1 MGFEFRYRTA
11 TAVAFACTVFAVSS
25 AGAQAVVRGFLYDDA
40 TGRPI
45 PGTVML
51 VDPSSD
57 APVVHATTDSSGQ
70 FQLQARASTYQLAAV
85 RPGYKSVLS
94 APIRFQDGERLTVR
108 IPIAEN
114 GDPQNKIGVMEH
126 IRPGPQVKMAE
137 SSKADNDGGV
147 GSRKA
152 AGIGL
157 QYTHD
162 DFDKT
167 NFQTLG
173 AFLQSV
179 PGLRVTDPR
188 SASTMAMTRTSAAM
202 TGGVLT
208 SNPSNSCHVGWYM
221 DGHRMDLPGRADPL
235 TDGLASMSLDAVE
248 SVEVFR
254 GLSETPAQFAD
265 PDLRC
270 GVVAIWT
277 RR

>member
-11 TAVAFACTVFAVSS
+11 SAVALACSIFAISS

-45 PGTVML
+45 AGTVML
-51 VDPSSD
+51 VDPTSD
-57 APVVHATTDSSGQ
+57 AAVVHAATDSSGQ
-70 FQLQARASTYQLAAV
+70 FQLQAKASTYQLAAV

-94 APIRFQDGERLTVR
+94 APIHFLDGERLTIR
-108 IPIAEN
+108 IPIAES
-114 GDPQNKIGVMEH
+114 GDPTNKIGVMEH
-126 IRPGPQVKMAE
+126 VRPQASVKASE
-137 SSKADNDGGV
+137 NARANDDGGV

-157 QYTHD
+157 QYTHA

-167 NFQTLG
+167 NFESLG
-173 AFLQSV
+173 QFLQSV
-179 PGLRVTDPR
+179 PGLRVGDPR
-188 SASTMAMTRTSAAM
+188 SASSMAMTRTGATM
-202 TGGVLT
+202 TSSIV
-208 SNPSNSCHVGWYM
+208 PRPADCHVGWYV

-235 TDGLASMSLDAVE
+235 TDALASMPLDAVE
-248 SVEVFR
+248 AVEVFR

-270 GVVAIWT
+270 GVVAVWS

>member
-1 MGFEFRYRTA
+1 MGFESRIRSA
-11 TAVAFACTVFAVSS
+11 NAIVFACTVLAVSS
-25 AGAQAVVRGFLYDDA
+25 AGGQAVVRGFLYDDA

-51 VDPSSD
+51 VDPGSD
-57 APVVHATTDSSGQ
+57 APVAHATTDSTGQ

-94 APIRFQDGERLTVR
+94 APIHFQDGERLTVR

-114 GDPQNKIGVMEH
+114 GDPRNKIGVTEH
-126 IRPGPQVKMAE
+126 VRPNAAAKAAE
-137 SSKADNDGGV
+137 TSRADNDGFA
-147 GSRKA
+147 SRKA
-152 AGIGL
+152 AGVGH
-157 QYTHD
+157 QYNHD

-167 NFQTLG
+167 NFESLG
-173 AFLQSV
+173 QFLQSV
-179 PGLRVTDPR
+179 PGLRVADPR
-188 SASTMAMTRTSAAM
+188 SASSMSMSRSGTMLSGALSTRT
-202 TGGVLT
+202 
-208 SNPSNSCHVGWYM
+208 PECHVGWFL
-221 DGHRMDLPGRADPL
+221 DGHRIDMPGRTDPL

-248 SVEVFR
+248 AVEVFR

-270 GVVAIWT
+270 GVVAVWM

>member
-1 MGFEFRYRTA
+1 MGFDYRYRA
-11 TAVAFACTVFAVSS
+11 ASAVAFACTVFVSS
-25 AGAQAVVRGFLYDDA
+25 AGAQAIVRGFLYDDA

-51 VDPSSD
+51 VDPASD
-57 APVVHATTDSSGQ
+57 AAVVHMATDSTGQ

-126 IRPGPQVKMAE
+126 VRPQASARATE
-137 SSKADNDGGV
+137 SKVDNDGGLA
-147 GSRKA
+147 SRKA

-162 DFDKT
+162 DFDRT
-167 NFQTLG
+167 NYQTLG

-179 PGLRVTDPR
+179 PGLRVADPR
-188 SASTMAMTRTSAAM
+188 FASSMAMSRSSAM
-202 TGGVLT
+202 NTV
-208 SNPSNSCHVGWYM
+208 NNSLGSSSTCHVGWYL
-221 DGHRMDLPGRADPL
+221 DGHRMDLPGRSDPL
-235 TDGLASMSLDAVE
+235 TDGLASMPLDGVFA
-248 SVEVFR
+248 VEVFR

-270 GVVAIWT
+270 GVVAVWT
-277 RR
+277 RH

>member
-1 MGFEFRYRTA
+1 MGFEYRYRTA
-11 TAVAFACTVFAVSS
+11 TAVAFACTVFAISS

-57 APVVHATTDSSGQ
+57 APVVHVATDSSGQ

-126 IRPGPQVKMAE
+126 VRPAAQVKAE
-137 SSKADNDGGV
+137 SKGPDNDGGV
-147 GSRKA
+147 ASRKS
-152 AGIGL
+152 AGVGL
-157 QYTHD
+157 QYNHD

-167 NFQTLG
+167 SFQTLG

-179 PGLRVTDPR
+179 PGLRVGDPR
-188 SASTMAMTRTSAAM
+188 SASSMVMTRTGATMVSSA
-202 TGGVLT
+202 LT
-208 SNPSNSCHVGWYM
+208 RNPANDCHVGWYM

-235 TDGLASMSLDAVE
+235 TDGLASISLDAIE
-248 SVEVFR
+248 AVEVFR

-270 GVVAIWT
+270 GVVAVWT